1 MVPIHLPAILRR
13 EHPAV
18 STNTTSARTVI
29 VCMPA
34 DTPIDWFSASEI
46 LDWHD
51 LPAGTPRTMF
61 PVRRS
66 RIVGWVS
73 RWSARHLVHVTRR
86 FGAVMWAAG
95 GRKSRLD
102 LTAAVTQANAAA
114 VYRWR
119 TWAQVVRATPLAR
132 PWADFLAQHTAN
144 PGKVSLEEARRR
156 FEEQPRVLAML
167 AYNTHPSS
175 RGDLDPYE
183 LDAYQAGEATY
194 TVVHWQQAITGDAL
208 VTDDG
213 RLLEPASGSL
223 ADKLRYLAEAGAYL
237 YRLRRSHQI
246 LAVTVAAQP

>member
-1 MVPIHLPAILRR
+1 
-13 EHPAV
+13 V
-18 STNTTSARTVI
+18 STNTTTRATGIARTVI

-46 LDWHD
+46 LDWHH

-61 PVRRS
+61 PVRRR
-66 RIVGWVS
+66 RIIGWFS
-73 RWSARHLVHVTRR
+73 RWSARHLVQATRR
-86 FGAVMWAAG
+86 FGAVAFAAG

-102 LTAAVTQANAAA
+102 LTAAVTAANAAA

-119 TWAQVVRATPLAR
+119 TWAQVVRTTPAAK
-132 PWADFLAQHTAN
+132 PWGDYLAQHTAN
-144 PGKVSLEEARRR
+144 PTKVTLEEARRR

-167 AYNTHPSS
+167 SYNSHPSA
-175 RGDLDPYE
+175 RVDLDPYE

-194 TVVHWQQAITGDAL
+194 TVVHWQQAITGDAV

-223 ADKLRYLAEAGAYL
+223 ADKLRFLAEAAAYL
-237 YRLRRSHQI
+237 RKLRRSHQI
-246 LAVTVAAQP
+246 LAVTVGAQP

>member
-1 MVPIHLPAILRR
+1 M
-13 EHPAV
+13 

-46 LDWHD
+46 LDWHH

-61 PVRRS
+61 PVRRR
-66 RIVGWVS
+66 RIIGWFS
-73 RWSARHLVHVTRR
+73 RWSARHLVQATRR
-86 FGAVMWAAG
+86 FGAVVFAAG

-102 LTAAVTQANAAA
+102 LTAAVTAANAAA

-119 TWAQVVRATPLAR
+119 TWAQVVRTTPAAK
-132 PWADFLAQHTAN
+132 PWGDYLAQHTAN
-144 PGKVSLEEARRR
+144 PTKVTLEEARRR

-167 AYNTHPSS
+167 SYNSHPSA
-175 RGDLDPYE
+175 RVDLDPYE

-194 TVVHWQQAITGDAL
+194 TVVHWQQAITGDAV

-223 ADKLRYLAEAGAYL
+223 ADKLRFLAEAGAYL
-237 YRLRRSHQI
+237 NKLRRSHQL
-246 LAVTVAAQP
+246 LAVTVGAQP